1 MYTRTPS
8 VPSVWLTALRPSCC
22 GALFGQPFRCA
33 ANQESST
40 KGQEGHTPPPT
51 MSSPNATDPA
61 ALAATR
67 QSSKT
72 APPTP
77 SRDGFHLVPSHP
89 VVYDVDMSSD
99 FTDITY
105 NVSTIDCCARIAFD
119 RPQVLHAFRPTTINE
134 VRRALELAQDDTRVG
149 GKWTWQVVVEYVQG
163 ATWSW
168 SGEICSFSLPTNS
181 TNLR

>member
-1 MYTRTPS
+1 MAVELWSPLALAKQQVHTSRDQTTCLTTDTPS
-8 VPSVWLTALRPSCC
+8 TFAC
-22 GALFGQPFRCA
+22 
-33 ANQESST
+33 
-40 KGQEGHTPPPT
+40 T
-51 MSSPNATDPA
+51 MSSSTAADPA

-89 VVYDVDMSSD
+89 VVYDVDMSGD

-105 NVSTIDCCARIAFD
+105 HVSTIDCCARIAFD

-149 GKWTWQVVVEYVQG
+149 GKRT
-163 ATWSW
+163 
-168 SGEICSFSLPTNS
+168 
-181 TNLR
+181 